1 MIFSVETRRHVI
13 IVRRRV
19 SAGLLL
25 IFRRYFITNKDVR
38 ALQRFTKSNFKRRD
52 LWVFRIV
59 SAICSS

>member
-1 MIFSVETRRHVI
+1 MIFSVETRRHVN

-19 SAGLLL
+19 SAVLLL
-25 IFRRYFITNKDVR
+25 IFRRYLITNKDVR

-52 LWVFRIV
+52 VWVFRIV